1 MLRVWVGFIALIGL
15 VIGCDKAGS
24 SGSLVVDDS
33 VWIRVI
39 PKVEA
44 AMERPSVDGALD
56 TVMNGVVE
64 DPKLLIAGTTL
75 LTQLSADEKISG
87 PLEDLITR
95 ITQDKNI
102 QAEVMRLMAEHP
114 EATPDQ
120 VGELVGQRFEQVW
133 STKPVSDAW
142 MASFNLY
149 LSKMRGGPEG
159 QRVRALFDGIRAPV
173 VDSSRLAKWSKRLET
188 LEGKALTGREA
199 QDAYIRHAWSDAR
212 IDKFAIAVSKN
223 KALHRITAQAL
234 ADMLSLPSLRGD
246 LQTTSVALLSD
257 AQIRENVLTAL
268 ILFSLKDPPIDKV
281 RVALNELMTTPALI
295 QVSGKLVGRVLDN
308 KDVRGIVD
316 RWYEACRSDASIRAA
331 FVEFLDNW

>member
-1 MLRVWVGFIALIGL
+1 MLRVWVGTLALLCL
-15 VIGCDKAGS
+15 VFGCEKTGQS
-24 SGSLVVDDS
+24 NLVVDDA
-33 VWIRVI
+33 VWVRVI

-44 AMERPSVDGALD
+44 AMERPAFDGALD
-56 TVMNGVVE
+56 TVMNGVAE

-75 LTQLSADEKISG
+75 LTQLAADEKISG
-87 PLEDLITR
+87 PLEDVITR
-95 ITQDKNI
+95 ITQNKEI

-120 VGELVGQRFEQVW
+120 VGDLVGQRFEQVW
-133 STKPVSDAW
+133 SSKPVSDMW

-149 LSKMRGGPEG
+149 LSKMRGRPEG

-173 VDSSRLAKWSKRLET
+173 VDRARIAKWAERLEA
-188 LEGKALTGREA
+188 LEGKRLTGRDA

-212 IDKFAIAVSKN
+212 LDKFATAISKN

-234 ADMLSLPSLRGD
+234 GDLLALPSLRGD

-257 AQIRENVLTAL
+257 AQIREHVLAAL
-268 ILFSLKDPPIDKV
+268 VLLSLQDPPIDKV
-281 RVALNELMTTPALI
+281 RVALNDLMTTPALI
-295 QVSGKLVGRVLDN
+295 EASGKLVGRVLDN

-316 RWYEACRSDASIRAA
+316 RWYAAFRADPSIRAEL
-331 FVEFLDNW
+331 VDFLDNW